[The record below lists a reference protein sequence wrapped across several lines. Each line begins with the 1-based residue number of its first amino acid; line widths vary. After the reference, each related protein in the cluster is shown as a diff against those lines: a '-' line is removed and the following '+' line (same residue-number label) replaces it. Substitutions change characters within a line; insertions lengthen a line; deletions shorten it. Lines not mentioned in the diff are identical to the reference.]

1 MKKRNTVE
9 SLRQEVEAKAKEL
22 QLVEQTK
29 TQIQDALNEKIKE
42 YMAARTTA

>member
-1 MKKRNTVE
+1 LKKRNAVE
-9 SLRQEVEAKAKEL
+9 SLRQEVGAKAKEL

-42 YMAARTTA
+42 YMVVE